1 MSRRSCSDRPV
12 AYTFAPALASS
23 RAMPRPTPLLA
34 PVTMATLPCS
44 VCIMRLYDAGSGRV
58 LEKWNSRTHL
68 RTDAGDHR
76 LHPNEFATF
85 SVSDRRSGEQVE
97 HLRRGRRLQD
107 VTGREVFWP
116 LNGRAILF
124 RHTRWRSARQVL
136 EHGDLAVPV
145 DEVHGKRQIQQAL
158 HRLACHW
165 TWQHVAAN
173 HDVIDGRFA
182 HLFENG
188 FKCRQVAV
196 NVVEGGHASDR
207 RVHVR

>member
-1 MSRRSCSDRPV
+1 MWRRSCSDRPV

-44 VCIMRLYDAGSGRV
+44 VCILRLYDAGSGRV
-58 LEKWNSRTHL
+58 LEKSSSGTHL

-85 SVSDRRSGEQVE
+85 SVSDRRPGEQVE

-116 LNGRAILF
+116 RKDRPSNPFCRLLQILGRVLKLDVRSEQQPIGTGF
-124 RHTRWRSARQVL
+124 TERHAHTAS
-136 EHGDLAVPV
+136 
-145 DEVHGKRQIQQAL
+145 VHNT
-158 HRLACHW
+158 RLA
-165 TWQHVAAN
+165 
-173 HDVIDGRFA
+173 D
-182 HLFENG
+182 EP
-188 FKCRQVAV
+188 
-196 NVVEGGHASDR
+196 VEL
-207 RVHVR
+207 HVRM